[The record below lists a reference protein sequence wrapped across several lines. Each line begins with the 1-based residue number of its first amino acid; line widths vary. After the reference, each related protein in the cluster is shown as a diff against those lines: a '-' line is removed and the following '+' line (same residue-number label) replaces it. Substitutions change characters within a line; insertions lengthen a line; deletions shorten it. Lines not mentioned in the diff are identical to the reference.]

1 MGEGQIPVVRDQEL
15 AAIEKVFEQ
24 AGMKEV
30 KFAFIIVSKRIKTKF
45 FRDKE
50 NPHSGTIVDDVVTL
64 NERLVVSIVPR
75 LAMFFSRYDFFLVS
89 QSVRQGTINPTNY
102 NVIRETTGRE
112 TVLSGPS
119 LSGCCLGLTPTQMQA
134 LTYKLTHLYYNWP
147 GTVRVPAVCQ
157 YAHKVSLSL
166 SVIPL

>member
-1 MGEGQIPVVRDQEL
+1 MVCHLAEGHLSWTERKHVQDRLKARKKLVIRALKPGDGRTGVKYAMPDNRGYGG
-15 AAIEKVFEQ
+15 IEKVFQQ

-64 NERLVVSIVPR
+64 NERSVVSIVPR

-89 QSVRQGTINPTNY
+89 QSVRQGTVNPTNY
-102 NVIRETTGRE
+102 NVIDTRKKWK
-112 TVLSGPS
+112 P
-119 LSGCCLGLTPTQMQA
+119 
-134 LTYKLTHLYYNWP
+134 
-147 GTVRVPAVCQ
+147 
-157 YAHKVSLSL
+157 
-166 SVIPL
+166 

>member
-50 NPHSGTIVDDVVTL
+50 NPQRHYRGRRGDT
-64 NERLVVSIVPR
+64 ER
-75 LAMFFSRYDFFLVS
+75 
-89 QSVRQGTINPTNY
+89 
-102 NVIRETTGRE
+102 
-112 TVLSGPS
+112 
-119 LSGCCLGLTPTQMQA
+119 
-134 LTYKLTHLYYNWP
+134 
-147 GTVRVPAVCQ
+147 
-157 YAHKVSLSL
+157 KV
-166 SVIPL
+166 

>member
-64 NERLVVSIVPR
+64 NERSVVSIVPK
-75 LAMFFSRYDFFLVS
+75 LVMFFSRYDFFLVS
-89 QSVRQGTINPTNY
+89 QSVRQGTVNPTNY

-112 TVLSGPS
+112 TLLSSHVQTWRGE
-119 LSGCCLGLTPTQMQA
+119 LLVQLTQGGKKMPVGQTKE
-134 LTYKLTHLYYNWP
+134 LIEILRKE
-147 GTVRVPAVCQ
+147 
-157 YAHKVSLSL
+157 VSK
-166 SVIPL
+166 

>member
-75 LAMFFSRYDFFLVS
+75 LV
-89 QSVRQGTINPTNY
+89 N
-102 NVIRETTGRE
+102 
-112 TVLSGPS
+112 
-119 LSGCCLGLTPTQMQA
+119 
-134 LTYKLTHLYYNWP
+134 
-147 GTVRVPAVCQ
+147 
-157 YAHKVSLSL
+157 
-166 SVIPL
+166 